1 MVPGVRPPHP
11 ELQWEKGP
19 VGLILLGA
27 GPGVLGSAAGAAG
40 AALGWVWRG
49 RAVTRSRHSGTKQ
62 LTRSLCKVGGARA
75 FWGGLATPLL
85 LPGLWGGWGQEV
97 WGEFWDEGGSCQPL
111 VHRSSSGLAA
121 QGPHQGLGGT
131 HETRCC
137 RKTPLPSLS
146 PFVWPQALPRDAAKL
161 WAEKQQL
168 QQRASFVKVKP
179 VCASV
184 PASRL
189 ACPAALS

>member
-1 MVPGVRPPHP
+1 M
-11 ELQWEKGP
+11 
-19 VGLILLGA
+19 
-27 GPGVLGSAAGAAG
+27 GSAARAAG

-49 RAVTRSRHSGTKQ
+49 RAVTRSRHGGTKQ
-62 LTRSLCKVGGARA
+62 LTHSLCKLGGAGA
-75 FWGGLATPLL
+75 FWTPLL

-97 WGEFWDEGGSCQPL
+97 WGEFWGEEGSCQPP

-121 QGPHQGLGGT
+121 QGPHRGFGGT
-131 HETRCC
+131 HKTRCC

-146 PFVWPQALPRDAAKL
+146 PFVWPQALPREAAEL

-168 QQRASFVKVKP
+168 QRRASFVKVKP
-179 VCASV
+179 VCASSV